1 MTRWSTEAEDEFRA
15 DWAAGLTLAELAAKY
30 GVSMSTISNYSIR
43 FDCPSRTP
51 GRRQGSGVVDNS
63 PSVLKN
69 GEWVSDAN
77 GVKRWQA
84 SA

>member
-1 MTRWSTEAEDEFRA
+1 MTRWSREAEDEFRA
-15 DWAAGLTLAELAAKY
+15 DWAAGLTLVELAAKY
-30 GVSMSTISNYSIR
+30 GVSPSTISTYSIR
-43 FDCPSRTP
+43 FNCPPRTP
-51 GRRQGSGVVDNS
+51 GRRMSDGS
-63 PSVLKN
+63 PTVLKN